1 MASDE
6 TRHGADQKAASF
18 IKKLRAQQA
27 DIVPQP
33 PSDDTPPQ
41 DTPTRSVTSEGF
53 TIMRNNTGDNA
64 RRNADASAGSPA
76 KMPKADAP
84 QAEENIEASIA
95 MALEAMEP
103 ADKAPAAT
111 AEDMKLDAAIDE
123 IIADDGAATEQK
135 PGVIMPGSFG
145 AVDVATCRTSR
156 KRQGNTSHRQ
166 QHERKA
172 GDDPDRHNH
181 GEGDQVDRP

>member
-1 MASDE
+1 
-6 TRHGADQKAASF
+6 
-18 IKKLRAQQA
+18 
-27 DIVPQP
+27 
-33 PSDDTPPQ
+33 
-41 DTPTRSVTSEGF
+41 
-53 TIMRNNTGDNA
+53 MRNNTGGNA

-145 AVDVATCRTSR
+145 AVDVSCRTSR

>member
-1 MASDE
+1 
-6 TRHGADQKAASF
+6 
-18 IKKLRAQQA
+18 
-27 DIVPQP
+27 
-33 PSDDTPPQ
+33 
-41 DTPTRSVTSEGF
+41 
-53 TIMRNNTGDNA
+53 MRNNTGGNA

-145 AVDVATCRTSR
+145 AVRTATGTASTADAAASNA
-156 KRQGNTSHRQ
+156 KEQ
-166 QHERKA
+166 QL
-172 GDDPDRHNH
+172 P
-181 GEGDQVDRP
+181 PT